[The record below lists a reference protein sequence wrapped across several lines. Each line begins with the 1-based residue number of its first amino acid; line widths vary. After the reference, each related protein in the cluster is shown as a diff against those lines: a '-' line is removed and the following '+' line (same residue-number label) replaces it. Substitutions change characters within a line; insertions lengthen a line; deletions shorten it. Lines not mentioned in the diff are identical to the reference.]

1 MGSGGWRRNDAVH
14 IPTFIRVSHIAF
26 LDKVHT
32 WLAVKFS
39 AQAFDYYCEASG
51 LQVHRFLQTAQ

>member
-1 MGSGGWRRNDAVH
+1 VH